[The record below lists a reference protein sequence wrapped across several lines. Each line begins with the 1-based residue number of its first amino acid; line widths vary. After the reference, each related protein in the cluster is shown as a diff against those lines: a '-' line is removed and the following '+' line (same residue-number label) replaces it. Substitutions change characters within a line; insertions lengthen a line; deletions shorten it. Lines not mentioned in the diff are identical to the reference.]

1 MYSWMPQ
8 RARVQYVPI
17 KKGWAKMDTI
27 KAIACLAALMLFL
40 VALSVLL
47 ESVRMAARHPGGEEA
62 GRSWETNLLIWLN
75 FVLILGILIWR
86 AT

>member
-1 MYSWMPQ
+1 
-8 RARVQYVPI
+8 
-17 KKGWAKMDTI
+17 MDTI

-47 ESVRMAARHPGGEEA
+47 ESVRMVVRHPGREEA
-62 GRSWETNLLIWLN
+62 GRSWEMNFLIWLN